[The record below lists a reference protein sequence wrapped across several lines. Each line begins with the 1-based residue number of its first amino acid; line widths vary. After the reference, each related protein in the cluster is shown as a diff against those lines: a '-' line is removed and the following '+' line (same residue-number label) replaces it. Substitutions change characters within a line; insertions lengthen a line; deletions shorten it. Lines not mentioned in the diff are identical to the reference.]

1 MLKIVSWIKRL
12 FNKEKPE
19 NPEKVEV
26 ATRPTYRVA
35 PKNRGSGVFESRQV
49 ELIVDDTEK
58 AEPSR
63 LLMAILKRK

>member
-1 MLKIVSWIKRL
+1 MLKILSWIKRL
-12 FNKEKPE
+12 FNKEEPE
-19 NPEKVEV
+19 EVEV
-26 ATRPTYRVA
+26 ATRPTYRIA